1 MQGIHDPLPLL
12 GMNQLCKYKDNID
25 YTTANLIYDG
35 INYYVCLTC
44 FIDKDNVIHK
54 RKNSIIGKDL
64 GIKDTVTCSDGTKF
78 NILYQSEKVKDLRS
92 YKGNLLARLKVQTIG
107 IRR

>member
-1 MQGIHDPLPLL
+1 MLNHMEKIKVQGIHDALPLL

-44 FIDKDNVIHK
+44 FIDKDNTKKQKVLQWQHTTEAWWHIVVVAYETR
-54 RKNSIIGKDL
+54 RKSH
-64 GIKDTVTCSDGTKF
+64 
-78 NILYQSEKVKDLRS
+78 EKNV
-92 YKGNLLARLKVQTIG
+92 
-107 IRR
+107 